1 MMEFIEVTMDS
12 MDCSAEAK
20 QFIDQCLAARPAGEH
35 LPEAA
40 KMMAAGMDALS
51 STFSELLA
59 RNVTP
64 QELLLMLA
72 SAMDATETEHGSL
85 LDVESKFIS
94 EMKDPA
100 ELAKPTTH

>member
-1 MMEFIEVTMDS
+1 DFIEVTMDS

-20 QFIDQCLAARPAGEH
+20 QFIDQCLAARPEGEC
-35 LPEAA
+35 LPEAT
-40 KMMAAGMDALS
+40 KVMAAGMDALS
-51 STFSELLA
+51 YAFSELLT

-64 QELLLMLA
+64 QELLLMIA

-85 LDVESKFIS
+85 LDVESKLIS